1 MPYCSCSGMQ
11 HLLDFCDLH
20 VTNHQLLSYNTTKPF
35 SLCFKPTR
43 IKIKPPNFAL
53 GIPSVD
59 QFKYLGIII
68 SVKNNDADLKRQ
80 TRKCQYANANMLL
93 RKFSHE

>member
-1 MPYCSCSGMQ
+1 MSKHGGDISPPSPSGFTP
-11 HLLDFCDLH
+11 L
-20 VTNHQLLSYNTTKPF
+20 YNTTKPF

-59 QFKYLGIII
+59 PFKYLGIII

-80 TRKCQYANANMLL
+80 TRKYFANANMLL